1 MPTPPVQVVSNSKH
15 HMAMSTPSATPPSNT
30 PAGPN
35 AGPSGPAG
43 RGPGGPGGR
52 GPGGRGPGGR
62 GPGGPGGRGPG
73 GRGPGGRGPG
83 GRGPGGRGPGGR
95 GPGRGRG
102 RDNGASQDEG
112 PELFEK
118 VVFINR
124 CSKVVKGG
132 RRFSFSALVVVG
144 DGKGQVGVHLG
155 KANEVPEAIR
165 KGTEGARKH
174 MFKVQIKNDT
184 IPHEALGLA
193 DGGKVLVRPATPG
206 TGLIAGGGVRAVL
219 EAAGVHNVLTK
230 SLGSNNHLA
239 VVNATVAALKQ
250 LRVHA
255 TIKALRKAKGD
266 EV

>member
-1 MPTPPVQVVSNSKH
+1 
-15 HMAMSTPSATPPSNT
+15 MAMSTPSATPSSTP
-30 PAGPN
+30 PAGD
-35 AGPSGPAG
+35 APAG
-43 RGPGGPGGR
+43 NAPAGQNRGPGGPGG
-52 GPGGRGPGGR
+52 GR
-62 GPGGPGGRGPG
+62 GPGGRGPG

-95 GPGRGRG
+95 GPGGNRRG
-102 RDNGASQDEG
+102 RDNGPSQDEG
-112 PELFEK
+112 PDLFEK

-144 DGKGQVGVHLG
+144 DGKGQVGVNMG

-174 MFKVQIKNDT
+174 MIKVEIKNDT
-184 IPHEALGLA
+184 IPHEALGGS
-193 DGGKVLVRPATPG
+193 DGGKVLIRPATPG

-239 VVNATVAALKQ
+239 VVNATVDALKQ

-255 TIKALRKAKGD
+255 TIKELRAAEGD
-266 EV
+266 AA